1 MRRLAGFIALLLLIL
16 LLMACSEETASAPK
30 PLSEPGEKLYTV
42 RGVILSRNA
51 TANTLDLDHET
62 IPGFMEAMRMDYSVR
77 GAKVETLPADQS
89 RIEARLHV
97 TERAYW
103 ITDVK
108 KIP

>member
-1 MRRLAGFIALLLLIL
+1 MRRLAGFIALLLLI
-16 LLMACSEETASAPK
+16 ACSEEPASAPK

-51 TANTLDLDHET
+51 AANTLDLDHET

-77 GAKVETLPADQS
+77 GAKVDELPADKN

-97 TERAYW
+97 TERSYW